1 MARFPSPIPLY
12 HTRAHLSVKKLHN
25 AQVIRVDPVAVG
37 MGQEDVF
44 KKGELLGQQL
54 DTRLQLFVLL
64 KKRKNPILEG

>member
-1 MARFPSPIPLY
+1 
-12 HTRAHLSVKKLHN
+12 
-25 AQVIRVDPVAVG
+25 VIRVDPVAVG

-64 KKRKNPILEG
+64 KKRKNPILED